1 VSRRRPKKR
10 SRRIRSTRAPSRS
23 DPPLERAVRLLAGR
37 DFTAEELDR
46 RLERAGVDPAE
57 RREVLDRLAGA
68 GYLDDER
75 VVRDRAVRLADRG
88 YGDAAIRLDLERRG
102 AAPELTE
109 QTIAALEPERSRADR
124 LVEKLGG
131 GVRTARTLAR
141 KGFSEASV
149 ERALAAVAQDT
160 RGGLG

>member
-1 VSRRRPKKR
+1 
-10 SRRIRSTRAPSRS
+10 
-23 DPPLERAVRLLAGR
+23 
-37 DFTAEELDR
+37 
-46 RLERAGVDPAE
+46 
-57 RREVLDRLAGA
+57 VLDRLAGA

-109 QTIAALEPERSRADR
+109 QTIAALEPERSRAER
-124 LVEKLGG
+124 LVEKHGG

-149 ERALAAVAQDT
+149 ERALAAVAQDA